1 MSDAANGRTAASTA
15 ARVDTDALL
24 AWWRGA
30 GRDFPWRSTDN
41 AFHVLCA
48 EFMLRRTRALQ
59 VVPVYETLIREYPT
73 ASAVTDAP
81 EARIKSILA
90 PLGLNWR
97 IAQFRKLC
105 IAICADHG
113 GDVPSHYDELL
124 TLPGVGPYVASAVRV
139 FAFGEPDPLIDT
151 NVLRFISRYLGV
163 ELSDS
168 SRRSPRVLEDV
179 RQLVPADDPQ
189 SFWWAILDLAAS
201 VCTPTSPEHEDCPL
215 RGSCNEVAETG
226 AGRGAT
232 V

>member
-1 MSDAANGRTAASTA
+1 MSDAANGRAEASTA

-30 GRDFPWRSTDN
+30 RRDFPWRNTGN

-48 EFMLRRTRALQ
+48 EFMLRRTRARQ
-59 VVPVYETLIREYPT
+59 VVPVYETLIHEYPT
-73 ASAVTDAP
+73 PSAVADAP
-81 EARIKSILA
+81 EAQIRAVLA
-90 PLGLNWR
+90 PLGLHWR
-97 IAQFRKLC
+97 IAQFRMLC
-105 IAICADHG
+105 IAICTDHRG
-113 GDVPSHYDELL
+113 EVPSHYDELL
-124 TLPGVGPYVASAVRV
+124 ALPGVGPYVASAVRI

-179 RQLVPADDPQ
+179 RRLVPADDPR

-201 VCTPTSPEHEDCPL
+201 VCTPTSPEHEQCPL
-215 RGSCNEVAETG
+215 RDSCREVAVTG
-226 AGRGAT
+226 AGRGGT